1 MNTATVD
8 SPSLEPGA
16 APQLMSRGMLLRA
29 SIVFLLLSTTVLQRF
44 GLNLGSYS
52 ANVTLLAMYAVLGIA
67 VASGRLSFSMDRVFI
82 YVLSIA
88 LAAGSMLA
96 NVNLAQIDR
105 SSFSSLILLAAMF
118 FPFVFVLVPDPQ
130 GRNDA
135 DWVMRAFLNV
145 ALFCAVAGI
154 AQFFAQFVV
163 RPPWLFDFTEY
174 IPYVMRGP
182 SGYNTVI
189 PVGSLFKSN
198 GFFFRE
204 PSLFS
209 FVMALALL
217 AEGLLYRRMV
227 RIAIFGLALLLTYSG
242 TGILT
247 LFIGLLFPLGLRTLL
262 RLGAVALIGGL
273 AVLLLGD
280 VLNLSF
286 TLGRIGEFGSERSS
300 AYIRYIAP
308 FRVIADTMVS
318 DIWTFWLGHGPGTI
332 YRLGPSSSYEFHDPT
347 WAKLLFEYGV
357 LGFVAFVAM
366 FLVMLNRPR
375 IPIQVRAALF
385 FSWLIMG
392 GHLLMPENNY
402 LALVVVGFMPLAGG
416 ALADL
421 HARSGD
427 LAGRVESE
435 PPGRSWSS

>member
-1 MNTATVD
+1 MHSLTAMA
-8 SPSLEPGA
+8 SLDAEPPLDA
-16 APQLMSRGMLLRA
+16 AVSRRQGMLLRG

-52 ANVTLLAMYAVLGIA
+52 ANVTLLAMYAVLAIA
-67 VASGRLSFSMDRVFI
+67 LASGRLSFALDRVFI
-82 YVLSIA
+82 YVLCIA
-88 LAAGSMLA
+88 VAAGSMLA
-96 NVNLAQIDR
+96 NLNLAQIDR

-118 FPFVFVLVPDPQ
+118 FPFVFVLKPDPQ

-145 ALFCAVAGI
+145 ALICALAGI
-154 AQFFAQFVV
+154 AQFFAQFVF

-182 SGYNTVI
+182 GGYNTVI

-217 AEGLLYRRMV
+217 AECVLYRRIV
-227 RIAIFGLALLLTYSG
+227 RIASFGLALLVTYSG
-242 TGILT
+242 TGILA
-247 LFIGLLFPLGLRTLL
+247 LFLGLLFPLGLRTLL
-262 RLGAVALIGGL
+262 RLGVVALIGGL

-286 TLGRIGEFGSERSS
+286 TLDRIGEFGSERSS

-308 FRVIADTMVS
+308 FRVIADTMMS
-318 DIWTFWLGHGPGTI
+318 DAWTFWLGHGPGTI
-332 YRLGPSSSYEFHDPT
+332 YRLGPMSAYEFHDPT

-357 LGFVAFVAM
+357 LGFGAFVAL
-366 FLVMLNRPR
+366 FVVMLNRSR
-375 IPIQVRAALF
+375 VPIQVRAALF

-402 LALVVVGFMPLAGG
+402 LALIVVGFMPLAGL
-416 ALADL
+416 ALARREERAD
-421 HARSGD
+421 ADPESGTSRAD
-427 LAGRVESE
+427 IPA
-435 PPGRSWSS
+435 